1 MSHASET
8 RASRDEHL
16 VEDAQDTQSI
26 VVTCVELG
34 MTLSQA
40 TSFAERSIESRR
52 KLRL

>member
-1 MSHASET
+1 MNDASAT
-8 RASRDEHL
+8 RTSRYAHL
-16 VEDAQDTQSI
+16 VEYAQDTQSI
-26 VVTCVELG
+26 VITRVELG